1 MPNAARQ
8 GHKGFQMTY
17 QHIEVKP
24 ISGAIG
30 AEIDGVD
37 LSQDLGNAVFSEIQK
52 ALHENLV
59 IFFRDQDITPEQHKD
74 FGRRFGSLN
83 IHPQYVPL
91 DGHPEI
97 LPVLKEP
104 KDTKNIGDV
113 WHTDVSFMEKP
124 SMGSLLYAIEVPDSG
139 GDTMFSNQYLAY
151 ETLSE
156 GMRDMLDDMTAVHSD
171 RVLSNPASAKSRNE
185 GRSTLINE
193 DAMTEEEVFNE
204 HPVVRTHV
212 DTGKKGLYVN
222 TAFTTR
228 FSGMTE
234 EESKPLL
241 EFLYAHAARP
251 EFTCR
256 FKWENKS
263 VAFWDNRCTHHYALN
278 DYPGKRRSM
287 HRVTINGERPV

>member
-1 MPNAARQ
+1 MA
-8 GHKGFQMTY
+8 Y

-37 LSQDLGNAVFSEIQK
+37 LSQDLGNAVFSEIQT

-59 IFFRDQDITPEQHKD
+59 IFFRDQDITPDQHKD
-74 FGRRFGSLN
+74 FGRRFGTLN

-124 SMGSLLYAIEVPDSG
+124 SLGSLLYAIEVPDSG

-151 ETLSE
+151 ESLSD

-193 DAMTEEEVFNE
+193 DAMTEEEVCNE

-212 DTGKKGLYVN
+212 DTGKKGLYIN

-256 FKWENKS
+256 FRWENKS

-278 DYPGKRRSM
+278 DYAGKRRSM